1 MRITTAAQSSGA
13 EQEEEGGS
21 PRKERTSEVEYQIL
35 GINCQILGPTPKL
48 GNSSGISKRIGKLWF
63 ICITESY

>member
-21 PRKERTSEVEYQIL
+21 QRKERTSEVEYQIL
-35 GINCQILGPTPKL
+35 GINSVKYWGQPRNLETVQV
-48 GNSSGISKRIGKLWF
+48 SAR
-63 ICITESY
+63 E

>member
-35 GINCQILGPTPKL
+35 GINSVKYWGQPRNLETVQV
-48 GNSSGISKRIGKLWF
+48 SAR
-63 ICITESY
+63 E